1 MTEFARLDALHT
13 GDVPCPPAWTLYAI
27 TPTEVEFWEASVDRV
42 HHRVAYRR
50 DTPHTDWRHELLW
63 P

>member
-1 MTEFARLDALHT
+1 M
-13 GDVPCPPAWTLYAI
+13 PCTPTWTLYAV

-42 HHRVAYRR
+42 HHRLVYRR
-50 DTPHTDWRHELLW
+50 DTPGAGWRRELLW